1 MLRST
6 GERYGSITRLL
17 HWAIAFLIIG
27 LIVLGW
33 WMVDL
38 SYYDRW
44 YNRSLELHKGI
55 GMIVL
60 ALAVVKTGWMI
71 FDGKPEF
78 PATIRR
84 WERAAATAANHLFY
98 LLMLL
103 IPVTGYIISTSA
115 GDGISIFGWF
125 EAPAIFS
132 AGEAVRDLAI
142 ELHYWLA
149 YATAG
154 LVFIH
159 ALAALKHQFMD
170 HDGMLRRML
179 W

>member
-1 MLRST
+1 VIRST
-6 GERYGSITRLL
+6 DERYGSITRLL
-17 HWAIAFLIIG
+17 HWVVALLIIG
-27 LIVLGW
+27 LVALGF

-44 YNRSLELHKGI
+44 YNRSLELHKEF

-60 ALAVVKTGWMI
+60 ALAALKIGWAI
-71 FDGKPEF
+71 FDVKPGF
-78 PATIRR
+78 PETIKP

-115 GDGISIFGWF
+115 GDGISIFGWL
-125 EAPAIFS
+125 EVPAIIT

-149 YATAG
+149 YGTAG
-154 LVFIH
+154 LAIVH